1 MPMGFGGFGAFAGL
15 TILITVIFS
24 LAIPIAICW
33 LLVVVMRN
41 VAGGP
46 GPRWTPRDPAADALR
61 YRFASGQI
69 TQAQF
74 EEAMRALGYE
84 KRS

>member
-1 MPMGFGGFGAFAGL
+1 MPMGLGAFAGL

-41 VAGGP
+41 VTGGP

-84 KRS
+84 KRL

>member
-1 MPMGFGGFGAFAGL
+1 MPMGFGGVGAFAGL

-41 VAGGP
+41 VAGGL
-46 GPRWTPRDPAADALR
+46 GPRLTPRDPAADALR
-61 YRFASGQI
+61 YRFTGPIRGGDARPGL
-69 TQAQF
+69 
-74 EEAMRALGYE
+74 RKALLIGD
-84 KRS
+84 R

>member
-1 MPMGFGGFGAFAGL
+1 
-15 TILITVIFS
+15 
-24 LAIPIAICW
+24 
-33 LLVVVMRN
+33 MRN
-41 VAGGP
+41 VAGGL
-46 GPRWTPRDPAADALR
+46 GPRLTPRDPAADALR